1 MSKDIN
7 LPPLVNP
14 MQPKLTIGGSKDG
27 VSANIPVGKG
37 TSIDVAVNGDA
48 KIKDKDLN
56 VNVTGVRV
64 GVKGKGWG
72 IWGEVNKPDR
82 NPTTGMGKPS
92 AAIGA
97 TVTLQSAL
105 LVDSGQCLSKNESIF
120 NNKLEQA

>member
-1 MSKDIN
+1 MPKFIN

-14 MQPKLTIGGSKDG
+14 MQPKLSIGGSKDG

-48 KIKDKDLN
+48 KIKDKELN

-64 GVKGKGWG
+64 GVKGKSWN
-72 IWGEVNKPDR
+72 IWGEANKPDR
-82 NPTTGMGKPS
+82 NPTTGMGCKPTV
-92 AAIGA
+92 AIGA
-97 TVTLQSAL
+97 TVNLCAVSEA
-105 LVDSGQCLSKNESIF
+105 SMSKNGSIF